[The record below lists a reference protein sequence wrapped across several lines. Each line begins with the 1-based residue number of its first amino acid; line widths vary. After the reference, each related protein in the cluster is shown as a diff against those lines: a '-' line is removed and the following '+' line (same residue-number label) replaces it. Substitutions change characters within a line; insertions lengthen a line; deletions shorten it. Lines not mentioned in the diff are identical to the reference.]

1 MQNKYNGFE
10 LFNDIEDEALRTR
23 NRAVVL
29 ANMYEDNSK
38 GGKISP
44 KGASLLL
51 GYFQAVPEAAR
62 QSVQQEFV
70 KKMAERGFRI
80 AA

>member
-1 MQNKYNGFE
+1 MQNNYNGFS

-29 ANMYEDNSK
+29 ANIFEDNSK
-38 GGKISP
+38 DGKTSP

-51 GYFQAVPEAAR
+51 NYFLALPEAAR
-62 QSVQQEFV
+62 QSVQQEFI